1 MFIMFL
7 FLENGSTVLFKS
19 KNLSALEMFQLYNK
33 HITSLLPKDEP
44 VVVAKTKAEK
54 AAQKK
59 R

>member
-1 MFIMFL
+1 MMFF
-7 FLENGSTVLFKS
+7 FSENGSTVLFKS
-19 KNLSALEMFQLYNK
+19 KNLSTIEMFQLYNK

-44 VVVAKTKAEK
+44 VAIVKTKAEK